1 MGSSDHQKLRD
12 DAYRAFKR
20 NSLDPAVQLALD
32 REYQQADQHARL
44 VLTDDGYQEF
54 ASTFVSRAKTK
65 LEAAKADAPTDHPY
79 DGKRTRPLCTCSDRY
94 CTIKDGRLPRRIR
107 DAEDPVE
114 ATRQFMHTHS
124 GDPLVLQDLKREYD
138 ELCAEFDHRHRRIII
153 CGTHNIHP
161 DDLDGLERP
170 DEETDDDAD
179 EESEAAAADAA
190 VADD

>member
-1 MGSSDHQKLRD
+1 MTSSDHQKLRD

-20 NSLDPAVQLALD
+20 NSLDPEVQLALD
-32 REYQQADQHARL
+32 REYQKADKHERL

-54 ASTFVSRAKTK
+54 ASTFISKEKTK
-65 LEAAKADAPTDHPY
+65 LDAYRADDPTNHPY
-79 DGKRTRPLCTCSDRY
+79 EGKRERPLCTCSDRF
-94 CTIKDGRLPRRIR
+94 CTIKDGKLPRRVR
-107 DAEDPVE
+107 TADDPVE
-114 ATRQFMHTHS
+114 ATRRFMHNHP

-161 DDLDGLERP
+161 DDLDGLEP
-170 DEETDDDAD
+170 ATGDTDDEEDA
-179 EESEAAAADAA
+179 EETAAEPA